1 MKYSIHKSDS
11 KLLDLPGRDVRV
23 FVGLDRL
30 QSESLT
36 VGLTE
41 VPPESSMTP
50 HSHADKEEVIFITEG
65 SGEAVVGD
73 SVEPLEPNTA
83 VVFPIGVEHVVHNRS
98 KNPMK
103 FVFMFNPPNDF
114 K

>member
-1 MKYSIHKSDS
+1 MYSIHKSDA
-11 KLLDLPGRDVRV
+11 KLLDLPGRDVNV

-30 QSESLT
+30 KSDFFT

-50 HSHADKEEVIFITEG
+50 HTHDDKEEVIFVTEG
-65 SGEAVVGD
+65 SGEAVVGG
-73 SVEPLEPNTA
+73 SHEKLEPNTA
-83 VVFPIGVEHVVHNRS
+83 VVFPIGVEHVVHS
-98 KNPMK
+98 TGKNPLK
-103 FVFMFNPPNDF
+103 FVFMFTPPHDF

>member
-1 MKYSIHKSDS
+1 MYSIHKSDA
-11 KLLDLPGRDVRV
+11 KLLDLPGRDVHV

-30 QSESLT
+30 KSDFFT
-36 VGLTE
+36 VGLCE

-50 HSHADKEEVIFITEG
+50 HSHDDKEEVIFIVAG
-65 SGEAVVGD
+65 SGEAVVGG
-73 SVEPLEPNTA
+73 SVEPLEPYTA
-83 VVFPIGVEHVVHNRS
+83 VVFPIGVEHVVHNKS

-103 FVFMFNPPNDF
+103 FVFMFTPPHDF